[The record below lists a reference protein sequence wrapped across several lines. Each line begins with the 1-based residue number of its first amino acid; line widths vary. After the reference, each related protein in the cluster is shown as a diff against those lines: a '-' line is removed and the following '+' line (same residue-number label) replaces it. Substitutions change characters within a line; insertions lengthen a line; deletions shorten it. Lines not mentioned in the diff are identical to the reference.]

1 MSVDQ
6 PTDRPADEAAVRALL
21 ARQNEAWAAGDADAY
36 AALFTPDADYVTWIG
51 THLRGR
57 GAIAES
63 HRPLFEKHM
72 KGTRIDSE
80 ITGIRFLTPDVAIA
94 HSLGAVVGGR
104 KRRTRRNTKVQTT
117 VAVRHDGEW
126 LLTAFQNGKY
136 HWLTEA
142 LTSRLTG
149 GRPRPRRRTEPRPPF
164 FTGR

>member
-1 MSVDQ
+1 SRDWSSDVCSSDL
-6 PTDRPADEAAVRALL
+6 AVRALL

-104 KRRTRRNTKVQTT
+104 
-117 VAVRHDGEW
+117 
-126 LLTAFQNGKY
+126 
-136 HWLTEA
+136 
-142 LTSRLTG
+142 
-149 GRPRPRRRTEPRPPF
+149 
-164 FTGR
+164 